1 MSILLCT
8 IELRVIIAQYRQS
21 VHSFRPMEKR
31 RLFLLEQ
38 IPFLH
43 DGFGHH
49 AFKNGAANIGTVKR
63 SAVQNVA

>member
-1 MSILLCT
+1 
-8 IELRVIIAQYRQS
+8 
-21 VHSFRPMEKR
+21 MEKR